1 MEYSRFTRPK
11 YKAIEV
17 KIGWGLSKEHEEET
31 LPRNLFW
38 LELSNCLETQNLRIA
53 SIDFQLFKNP

>member
-11 YKAIEV
+11 YKAFEV
-17 KIGWGLSKEHEEET
+17 KIDWGPSKEHEEEILT
-31 LPRNLFW
+31 RNLSW